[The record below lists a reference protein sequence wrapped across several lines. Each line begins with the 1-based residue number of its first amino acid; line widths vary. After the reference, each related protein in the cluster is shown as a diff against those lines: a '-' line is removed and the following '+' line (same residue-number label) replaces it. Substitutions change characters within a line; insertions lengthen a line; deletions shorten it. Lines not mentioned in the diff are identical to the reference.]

1 MTARDL
7 DSSTLTMRTG
17 PSVHISL
24 LGGFD
29 LTVNDAPVAAPV
41 GSKRL
46 LAFVALNF
54 RTSAPR
60 SLIAGNFW
68 PEVPEHC
75 AYTNLR
81 AALSRLGS
89 TGRKALDVS
98 PTEVR
103 LARNVTVDLYRAR
116 SLAQRLLTPHVPAEA
131 LHVTAS
137 TVDEL
142 SADLLPGWYDEWAL
156 QEGENWRQLRL
167 HALEALTNA
176 FIDTKEFAGAV
187 SAAQVAVQADPLR
200 ESSQASLIRAYL
212 AEGNASKAV
221 HHFERYAQR
230 LGDELGLCPTKRLH
244 QLVAGVRRTRSANGS
259 PRRQAVHDRLV

>member
-7 DSSTLTMRTG
+7 VSSAPVVKARA
-17 PSVHISL
+17 SVHITL

-29 LTVNDAPVAAPV
+29 LLVNDVPVTSSV

-46 LAFVALNF
+46 LAFVALNC
-54 RTSAPR
+54 RTPLPR
-60 SLIAGNFW
+60 GLIAGNLW
-68 PEVPEHC
+68 PKVPEHC

-81 AALSRLGS
+81 AALSRLRAV
-89 TGRKALDVS
+89 GRRALEVH
-98 PTEVR
+98 PTEIR

-116 SLAQRLLTPHVPAEA
+116 SLAQRLLTPRVPVEA
-131 LHVTAS
+131 LHVTAA

-156 QEGENWRQLRL
+156 LEAEVWRQLRL
-167 HALEALTNA
+167 HALEALANA
-176 FIDTKEFAGAV
+176 FIDIKEFAGAV
-187 SAAQVAVQADPLR
+187 SAAQAAVRVDPLR

-212 AEGNASKAV
+212 AEGNTSEAV
-221 HHFERYAQR
+221 HHFEWYAQH

-244 QLVAGVRRTRSANGS
+244 RLVADVRRAHGVNGS
-259 PRRQAVHDRLV
+259 LRR